1 MIYYVINKQERK
13 NLGKSLVVLFYC
25 FCHFSIDQVRMETIN
40 TVLARYN
47 GHYAPA
53 HRCIS
58 RALDVAMADYEK
70 ESEFVVSW

>member
-1 MIYYVINKQERK
+1 MIYYVINKQERR
-13 NLGKSLVVLFYC
+13 NWASPWWCCSIV
-25 FCHFSIDQVRMETIN
+25 FSIDQVRMETIS

-70 ESEFVVSW
+70 ESEFVVLW